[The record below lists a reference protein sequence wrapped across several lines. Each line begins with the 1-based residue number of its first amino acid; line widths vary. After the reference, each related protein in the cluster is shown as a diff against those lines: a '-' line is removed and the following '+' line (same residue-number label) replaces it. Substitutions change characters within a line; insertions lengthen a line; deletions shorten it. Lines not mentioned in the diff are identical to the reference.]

1 MKRFKKIYIFILII
15 LLTGC
20 SGNYDVNINKDL
32 GVEENLNLSIENNI
46 SNYEKTLK
54 IFDENKINKKDY
66 SIKRKSDEIEIN
78 YNKKYDSIDEYILNS
93 KIYKQMIDSI
103 DYNKTNKYV
112 DIYIDQYIKN
122 KTENDEFITGN
133 INDID
138 FLQINIKTPYNVIF
152 TNAETSN
159 ENVYSWTIDKNTT
172 RKKILLQFSN
182 KEKGISIS
190 QIIILSVLC
199 ITILI
204 FLFNIV
210 RKYKNANK
218 I

>member
-32 GVEENLNLSIENNI
+32 SVEENLTLSIENNI

-54 IFDENKINKKDY
+54 IFDENKIDKKNY
-66 SIKRKSDEIEIN
+66 SIKRKADEIEIN

-133 INDID
+133 INDVD

-172 RKKILLQFSN
+172 RKKILLQFSS
-182 KEKGISIS
+182 KDKGISIP

-204 FLFNIV
+204 FVFNIV